1 MKKLV
6 AALGNPGSQYERSR
20 HNIAW
25 QMLEKLSFYDEL
37 EWRNKFKGEFAVHSR
52 SGEKIFFLKPFT
64 YMNRSGESIR
74 EITGFFKIS
83 IEDILVVHD
92 ELELDFGVAGFKQ
105 NGGLAG
111 HNGLRSIAASLG
123 TREFDRLRLGISRP
137 AHRDI
142 TSYVLGNFS
151 EEEQTFLPFYSEAA
165 ANLLELCLIEGFD
178 SVKDQYKKKR
188 LIPG

>member
-1 MKKLV
+1 MKLV
-6 AALGNPGSQYERSR
+6 AVLGNPGAQYEHSR

-25 QMLEKLSFYDEL
+25 QMLEKLSFYDEI
-37 EWRNKFKGEFAVHSR
+37 EWRNKFKGEFAVQSH

-83 IEDILVVHD
+83 IEEILVVHD
-92 ELELDFGVAGFKQ
+92 ELEFDFGVAGFKR

-111 HNGLRSIAASLG
+111 HNGLRSTAASLG
-123 TREFDRLRLGISRP
+123 TRDFDRLRLGISRP
-137 AHRDI
+137 SHSDI

-151 EEEQTFLPFYSEAA
+151 EEEQAVLPAYLEEA
-165 ANLLELCLIEGFD
+165 ANLLEMYLIEGFE

>member
-1 MKKLV
+1 MKLV
-6 AALGNPGSQYERSR
+6 AALGNPGIQYESSR

-25 QMLEKLSFYDEL
+25 QMLEKLSFFGEL
-37 EWRNKFKGEFAVHSR
+37 DWKNKFKGEFAVHAP
-52 SGEKIFFLKPFT
+52 SGEKMFFLKPFT

-83 IEDILVVHD
+83 IEDILIIHD
-92 ELELDFGVAGFKQ
+92 ELELDFGVIGFKR

-111 HNGLRSIAASLG
+111 HNGLRSTAASLG
-123 TREFDRLRLGISRP
+123 TRDFDRLRLGISRP
-137 AHRDI
+137 AHSDI

-151 EEEQTFLPFYSEAA
+151 EEERVVLPTYLEEA

-178 SVKDQYKKKR
+178 SIQDQYKKKR

>member
-1 MKKLV
+1 MKLV
-6 AALGNPGSQYERSR
+6 AVLGNPGAQYEHSR

-37 EWRNKFKGEFAVHSR
+37 DWQNKFKGEFAVHSS
-52 SGEKIFFLKPFT
+52 SGEKVFFLKPLT

-74 EITGFFKIS
+74 EITAFFKIS

-92 ELELDFGVAGFKQ
+92 ELELDFGVVGFKR

-111 HNGLRSIAASLG
+111 HNGLRSTAASLG
-123 TREFDRLRLGISRP
+123 TRDFDRLRLGISRP
-137 AHRDI
+137 NHSDI
-142 TSYVLGNFS
+142 TSYVLGEFS
-151 EEEQTFLPFYSEAA
+151 EEEQAVLPAYLEEAA
-165 ANLLELCLIEGFD
+165 SLLELFLTEGFD
-178 SVKDQYKKKR
+178 SAKEQFKKKR